1 MPLLATRTVDCNS
14 PVLGLYR
21 SLVLP
26 VKIVVGTPVVTEANK
41 GKTLVAVLVS
51 LLILAPETTVS
62 HEVFVPLVVK
72 YLPELLV

>member
-1 MPLLATRTVDCNS
+1 M
-14 PVLGLYR
+14 
-21 SLVLP
+21 LP
-26 VKIVVGTPVVTEANK
+26 VNIVVGTPLVAEANK

-62 HEVFVPLVVK
+62 HEVFVPLVVR